1 MKSEKRTFSTWRH
14 AITCILNLPAKENV
28 MSLRALSHKES
39 TEISNPKNT
48 KLQKMHIVRAP
59 PPRW

>member
-14 AITCILNLPAKENV
+14 AITFNLPAKENV
-28 MSLRALSHKES
+28 MSLGALSHKES